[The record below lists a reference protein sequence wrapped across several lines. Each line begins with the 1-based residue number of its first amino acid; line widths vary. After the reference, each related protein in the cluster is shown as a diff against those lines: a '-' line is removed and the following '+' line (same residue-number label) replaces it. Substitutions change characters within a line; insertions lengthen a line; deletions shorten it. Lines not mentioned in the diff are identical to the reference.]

1 MIQRMIKKHTLKNG
15 LAVFYCHT
23 PDLVAFEIS
32 MHINTGSRD
41 ENVTNNGISH
51 FLEHMMFR
59 GSRTHPNSLELS
71 RALERFGGETNAMTG
86 VEQTSYWLKGDS
98 EKTQMAI
105 EAFADFFLYPN
116 YADLDIERNVIL
128 QEMASDFNEE
138 GLSIDTEA
146 LGMSSLFAD
155 HPLGLSVIGNHE
167 SVKRLTHVDLEEKRR
182 HFYSPARCALTI
194 HTGLDEDE
202 TLKCLELYFGN
213 VWSHCLDANP
223 NRISAAGLISSRAQ
237 LRKPQNAL
245 CLQNNPDNQFA
256 LKLIFPTEG
265 GLSADVVLATFLQRI
280 LDDGICTRFPANIRE
295 KYGLVYDI
303 SCDTQFFCETGTFS
317 MDAMVS
323 EDSLQPLMEKL
334 EYEFKSILTQAP
346 SVFECDHIKYR
357 YYFDL
362 KQILESPSRYLTR
375 EVNTYFLQ
383 SSFSLQ
389 DEMEVIRSLDPQDV
403 LKTAQK
409 IFGAARRGFVLVGP
423 RARKR
428 RDSVERFLSLF
439 D

>member
-1 MIQRMIKKHTLKNG
+1 MQRLIKKHILKNG
-15 LAVFYCHT
+15 LAVFYCHA

-41 ENVTNNGISH
+41 ETVKNNGVSH

-59 GSRTHPNSLELS
+59 GSRNHSNSLKLS
-71 RALERFGGETNAMTG
+71 QALERFGGETNAMTG

-98 EKTQMAI
+98 EKTEQAI

-138 GLSIDTEA
+138 GLSIDTESLA
-146 LGMSSLFAD
+146 MSSLFGD
-155 HPLGLSVIGNHE
+155 HPLGLSIIGTHD
-167 SVKRLTHVDLEEKRR
+167 SVKSLSRVDLEEKRR
-182 HFYSPARCALTI
+182 DFYSPKRCALTI
-194 HTGLDEDE
+194 HTGLDEDK
-202 TLKCLELYFGN
+202 TLKCIESHFGDVWTHALEDH
-213 VWSHCLDANP
+213 S
-223 NRISAAGLISSRAQ
+223 NRIHAENVIPPRSQ

-256 LKLIFPTEG
+256 LKMIFPIAG
-265 GLSADVVLATFLQRI
+265 GLSEQVVHATFLQRI
-280 LDDGICTRFPANIRE
+280 LDDGICTRLPANIRE

-303 SCDTQFFCETGTFS
+303 SCDTQFFSEIGTFS

-323 EDSLQPLMEKL
+323 EDSLSPLLEKL
-334 EYEFKSILTQAP
+334 EHEFQSILGHAP
-346 SVFECDHIKYR
+346 SISECDHIKYR
-357 YYFDL
+357 YHFDL
-362 KQILESPSRYLTR
+362 KQILENPSRHLNR
-375 EVNTYFLQ
+375 EVGAYFMQ

-389 DEMEVIRSLDPQDV
+389 DEMEVLRSIDPQHV

-409 IFGAARRGFVLVGP
+409 TFGAARRGFVLVGP